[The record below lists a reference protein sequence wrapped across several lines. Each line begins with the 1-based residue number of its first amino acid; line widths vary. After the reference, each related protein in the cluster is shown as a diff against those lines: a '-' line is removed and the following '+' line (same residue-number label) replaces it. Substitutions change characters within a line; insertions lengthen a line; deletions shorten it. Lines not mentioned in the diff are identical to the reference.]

1 MSLWRLEWLR
11 LMRTRRFLL
20 LAGLFVFFGILGPV
34 TTRYLPEILERFGG
48 GIEVSVPEPTPAQ
61 GASEF
66 MSNALQI
73 GVLAVAF
80 VAAAAL
86 AFDANPEMSV
96 FLRTRARIVSIVI
109 PRFAVNAAASVIA
122 LLLGAAIA
130 FYETGVLLGWPDGG
144 RYLLGVGLV
153 ALYLVFTVA
162 LTALIASF
170 LRSVPAVALVTVGVL
185 IVLGLLTL
193 VPALGRWLPSGL
205 PGAFDTAVAGED
217 FTAWPAVVLTTAAT
231 VLLVWLAVLRLGR
244 REV

>member
-11 LMRTRRFLL
+11 LIRTHRFLL

-48 GIEVSVPEPTPAQ
+48 GIEVSIPEPTPAQ

-66 MSNALQI
+66 MSNALQL
-73 GVLAVAF
+73 GLLAVAF
-80 VAAAAL
+80 VAAASL
-86 AFDANPEMSV
+86 AFDANAEMSV
-96 FLRTRARIVSIVI
+96 FLRTRARVVSIVI
-109 PRFAVNAAASVIA
+109 PRFVVNAAASVIA

-130 FYETGVLLGWPDGG
+130 FYETGLLLGWPDAG

-153 ALYLVFTVA
+153 SLYLVFTVA
-162 LTALIASF
+162 LTALIAGF

-185 IVLGLLTL
+185 ILLGALTL

-205 PGAFDTAVAGED
+205 PGGFDTAVAGGD
-217 FTAWPAVVLTTAAT
+217 FTLWPAVVVTMAVS
-231 VLLVWLAVLRLGR
+231 VLLIWAAILRLER